1 MRGRLAVFAAV
12 LLVML
17 ATATPL
23 VAKKKSQNEE
33 GTWNIKITPD
43 SSAASAGE
51 KATTDTLVLQ
61 QGFLHL
67 KGGDE
72 HGYGSTPYTVKGS
85 EISAE
90 AKSSF
95 EGKMDW
101 TATWT
106 QETIA
111 GRILITRK
119 DGPALTYTFSG
130 TRAPVEKA
138 KKHK

>member
-1 MRGRLAVFAAV
+1 MRGRLAIFVAVFLV
-12 LLVML
+12 LL

-23 VAKKKSQNEE
+23 VAKKKPLNEE
-33 GTWNIKITPD
+33 GTWNVKITPD
-43 SSAASAGE
+43 ASAVSAGE
-51 KATTDTLVLQ
+51 KAITDVLVLQ
-61 QGFLHL
+61 QGFFHQ

-85 EISAE
+85 EITAQ

-95 EGKMDW
+95 EGKTDW

-106 QETIA
+106 QDTIA
-111 GRILITRK
+111 GRMVITRK
-119 DGPALTYTFSG
+119 DGSVLSYTFSG
-130 TRAPVEKA
+130 TRAAVEKA